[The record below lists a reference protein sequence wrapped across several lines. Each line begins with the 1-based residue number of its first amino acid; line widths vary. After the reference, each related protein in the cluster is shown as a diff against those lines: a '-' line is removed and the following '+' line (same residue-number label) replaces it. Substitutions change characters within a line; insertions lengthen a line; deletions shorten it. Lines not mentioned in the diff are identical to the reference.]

1 MTKSSLEIKNRKPY
15 QKIILKVILFI
26 AIILIFFLIAAF
38 TAFYI
43 FKDDI
48 TRSILLSLNNNINGK
63 ISFSDIS
70 FSPLKHFPDITLNL
84 NNVKL
89 IESTDAD
96 SAAGPICKFE
106 DVYFSVN
113 LVDLFSSRINVPR
126 VYIDDGYVNLVVYKD
141 SSTNIGNFI
150 GKKRPAP
157 SPQIK
162 EKKAGQIS
170 KRDSS
175 AISLTKKT
183 QSAKK
188 PSGENNEGRP
198 VYEEIKKKKPPAQK
212 TKNKKG
218 KSFDIDLSVD
228 RLSLSNIKIKA
239 KNFLTANAFG
249 IFVKD
254 FNSQISFGKKHVAAD
269 FLLDLTIDSVI
280 IKDKLILSD
289 KNLSLDS
296 KVHFNRD
303 SAFVRVDDS
312 KLVFNEAYFNFKG
325 SLDLKN
331 EGNADLSITGEKEIN
346 ESFLSLFLKEAV
358 TKNLK
363 RGSAEFI
370 ASVKGKT
377 FTQFPRVEIE
387 FLLSD
392 VFLLNP
398 VTNKLIKNLNLKGT
412 FSSGSKNDFS
422 EALLLIDTLYADFP
436 RGVLRFSGK
445 AENFVSPEIDI
456 SLFLDAEVTGLND
469 IFKIKFIDDIRGGI
483 KIDQKFKGK
492 YNSDKKKVITELNNA
507 DIILTDFG
515 ISIPRAVKLDKVNG
529 AISRKNDKY
538 FIKDLWVIYK
548 DTDLLIDGELSNL
561 HYLIFGADKD
571 INAELMIKSPVF
583 NLADFLF
590 FDPYIKRDFPY
601 RILNIDLSVLVRTST
616 GKLLKFKSFP
626 EIEVDIKKLEAS
638 VENFLPAININSG
651 KFVLT
656 ENILGF
662 NLKFGKF
669 KTEFLGGEL
678 NFTGEY
684 NVSRF
689 QPYYIK
695 TSAAFKDIMPSTFFN
710 SPGDTI
716 PESLKGRL
724 SGSCFIELQLPKD
737 SLVLKFVSLKKG
749 NLKYKFSK
757 DTIYTRNLSF
767 DFSNIYFNRKKDKN
781 PFATLTTKGKFKA
794 GGVSSSQFRV
804 RDLYFDIIVS
814 EGTYQIKSNKSTM
827 FGENSKGISHFIM
840 KPFAKIPSF
849 SLKFSV
855 DTFYAEKML
864 ASYMEKEIITGPLS
878 LAMDLNTKGS
888 EWESIVKNLDGKIN
902 LNGNTLVFYGLDAD
916 NLLEKFKRSQ
926 NFNLIDV
933 GGVLLAGPLGIVLT
947 KGSDYANLLTL
958 DQGESTK
965 INQLVSN
972 WTINNGR
979 FNIEDAAFTT
989 AENHIALKG
998 SIDFVQDSL
1007 NLVTALLDEDGCSEF
1022 LQEISGNINS
1032 PVPGKVKVFKTI
1044 LAPLTNLYNDVVGI
1058 DCEKFYNGSLKHPE
1072 K

>member
-1 MTKSSLEIKNRKPY
+1 MTKDSLEIKNQKPY
-15 QKIILKVILFI
+15 QKIILKAILFI
-26 AIILIFFLIAAF
+26 TIILILFFTAAF
-38 TAFYI
+38 TAFYF
-43 FKDDI
+43 FKDDLS
-48 TRSILLSLNNNINGK
+48 RSILLSLNNNINGK

-84 NNVKL
+84 TNVKL
-89 IESTDAD
+89 MESADAD

-106 DVYFSVN
+106 DVYLSVN

-126 VYIDDGYVNLVVYKD
+126 VYIDDGYVNLIVYKD

-150 GKKRPAP
+150 GTQKPGS

-162 EKKAGQIS
+162 EKKAAKIS
-170 KRDSS
+170 NRDSS
-175 AISLTKKT
+175 ANALTKKT
-183 QSAKK
+183 HSAEKS
-188 PSGENNEGRP
+188 SGEHKDGP
-198 VYEEIKKKKPPAQK
+198 AYKEIKKPKPPAQK

-218 KSFDIDLSVD
+218 KSFDIDLSID

-249 IFVKD
+249 ISVRD
-254 FNSQISFGKKHVAAD
+254 FNSQISFGRKNVAAD
-269 FLLDLTIDSVI
+269 FLLDLTIDSLI

-289 KNLSLDS
+289 KNLFLDS
-296 KVHFNRD
+296 KVHLDKD
-303 SAFVRVDDS
+303 SAFLRIDDS
-312 KLVFNEAYFNFKG
+312 KLVFNEAYFNYKG
-325 SLDLKN
+325 TLDLKN

-363 RGSAEFI
+363 RGSAEFN
-370 ASVKGKT
+370 AEVKGKI
-377 FTQFPRVEIE
+377 FTQFPRVEME

-398 VTNKLIKNLNLKGT
+398 VTNKLIKNLNLKGS

-422 EALLLIDTLYADFP
+422 ESVLLIDTLHADFP
-436 RGVLRFSGK
+436 RGALRFSGK
-445 AENFVSPEIDI
+445 AENFVSPEIEI

-469 IFKIKFIDDIRGGI
+469 IFKIKFIDDIKGGI
-483 KIDQKFKGK
+483 KIDQRFIGK
-492 YNSDKKKVITELNNA
+492 YIPDKKKVITKLNNV
-507 DIILTDFG
+507 DIILTDFR
-515 ISIPRAVKLDKVNG
+515 ISIPRAVKFDKVNG
-529 AISRKNDKY
+529 TISRKNDSY
-538 FIKDLWVIYK
+538 FIKDLRVIYK
-548 DTDLLIDGELSNL
+548 DTDLLINGEISNL
-561 HYLIFGADKD
+561 HYLIFGAPKD
-571 INAELMIKSPVF
+571 INAELIVKSPVF

-590 FDPYIKRDFPY
+590 FDPNIKRDFPY
-601 RILNIDLSVLVRTST
+601 RILNIDLSAAVKTST
-616 GKLLKFKSFP
+616 EKLLKFKSFP
-626 EIEVDIKKLEAS
+626 EIDVDFKKLEAS
-638 VENFLPAININSG
+638 AENFLPRININSG
-651 KFVLT
+651 KFTLS

-662 NLKFGKF
+662 NMKFDKF
-669 KTEFLGGEL
+669 KTEFLGGDL

-684 NVSRF
+684 NTSRF
-689 QPYYIK
+689 QPYHIK
-695 TSAAFKDIMPSTFFN
+695 TDAAFKGIMPSTLFI
-710 SPGDTI
+710 SPSDTI

-737 SLVLKFVSLKKG
+737 SLKLKFVSLNKG

-767 DFSNIYFNRKKDKN
+767 DFSNIYFNSKKDKN
-781 PFATLTTKGKFKA
+781 PFATLSTKGKFKA

-814 EGTYQIKSNKSTM
+814 EGSYQIKSNKSTM

-849 SLKFSV
+849 SLKFSI

-878 LAMDLNTKGS
+878 LTMDLNTKGS

-902 LNGNTLVFYGLDAD
+902 LSGNTLVFYGLDAD

-926 NFNLIDV
+926 NFNLVDV

-947 KGSDYANLLTL
+947 KGSDYASLLTL
-958 DQGESTK
+958 NQGESTK

-972 WTINNGR
+972 WTINNGL

-989 AENHIALKG
+989 AENRIALKG
-998 SIDFVQDSL
+998 SIDFAHDSL

-1032 PVPGKVKVFKTI
+1032 PVPGKVKVLKTI
-1044 LAPLTNLYNDVVGI
+1044 LAPVTNLYNDIVGI
-1058 DCEKFYNGSLKHPE
+1058 DCEKFYNGSLKHP
-1072 K
+1072 KK